1 MSRQR
6 DKFLDIFQLLIIMHT
21 IQVEA
26 VAAGT
31 DGRLWMSCLQL
42 EAEVQQRLEE
52 QVVA

>member
-6 DKFLDIFQLLIIMHT
+6 DKFLVIFQLLIIMHT
-21 IQVEA
+21 TQVEA

-31 DGRLWMSCLQL
+31 DGKLWMSCRQL